1 MAKER
6 KKGYS
11 AKVSHLMVSPTKLRR
26 VADNVRRK
34 SYPEAVAILESL
46 PQKGAVYLRKVIQSA
61 AANAL
66 VQNKGLD
73 EEMLYISELMVNE
86 GPRLKRLWPRARG
99 RRDILIK
106 RMSHVS
112 VTLDEIAR
120 LEE

>member
-1 MAKER
+1 MAKEV

-34 SYPEAVAILESL
+34 PYPEAVAILESL

-66 VQNKGLD
+66 VQNRELD

-112 VTLDEIAR
+112 VTLDEIAG